1 MRWQFWWGAVH
12 SSLICTRLCQENSL
26 HGLFAGTCGKVMA
39 NRSNCCF
46 FLMYQYACVFVFQC
60 ISPKHAAK
68 QYLPPGSGKHVMKIQ
83 HCNQESAMFSK
94 CHQRTMVAR
103 SGGLVYTKKG
113 PHWKQPERAQKMK
126 VTND

>member
-1 MRWQFWWGAVH
+1 MSRKQFAWLV
-12 SSLICTRLCQENSL
+12 
-26 HGLFAGTCGKVMA
+26 CG
-39 NRSNCCF
+39 NLWESNGKSIKLLF
-46 FLMYQYACVFVFQC
+46 FLTYQYACVFVFQC